1 MPACTGMMVVFS
13 SSLNFK
19 VFLGAAVG
27 RAKGA
32 THPTAHYRFALMPA
46 VQTNNT
52 VSQKRP
58 FKGAAVNGEM
68 GGFAPVRFRVAWS

>member
-32 THPTAHYRFALMPA
+32 THPTAYYRFALNPDMPSHA
-46 VQTNNT
+46 PDA
-52 VSQKRP
+52 QKPTQEKTTRDGERRP
-58 FKGAAVNGEM
+58 C
-68 GGFAPVRFRVAWS
+68 R